1 MNLLFFGGTSGIGNE
16 ILNKIKK
23 TKKNINLYATF
34 NKSKGKLNRIN
45 YFKLDLNKD
54 FLFKKKLEK
63 FKKLKFNYVLFAAAL
78 TDASSIID
86 NDKCKVGKL
95 ELEYF
100 NLLMKVNC
108 YSNLK
113 LFEIL
118 HTKKMLKKNC
128 KIIFF
133 SSRAG
138 SIELRG
144 KLKHNKPF
152 GNIFYRI
159 SKAALNSAVKN
170 ISYDFKKKYEIIA
183 LHPGFVRTKSGGPKA
198 DISPSNSAK
207 KIINSII
214 FNQVNN
220 NGKFLDLY
228 GNIIKW

>member
-16 ILNKIKK
+16 ILKKIKRSK
-23 TKKNINLYATF
+23 ENIKLYATY
-34 NKSKGKLNRIN
+34 NKTNKKIKGISYL
-45 YFKLDLNKD
+45 KLDLNKD
-54 FLFKKKLEK
+54 HLFKKKLEK
-63 FKKLKFNYVLFAAAL
+63 YENLKFDYVLFAAAV
-78 TDASSIID
+78 TDLSPLVD
-86 NDKCKVGKL
+86 NEKCTVGDL
-95 ELEYF
+95 ELKYF
-100 NLLMKVNC
+100 TLLMKTNC

-118 HTKKMLKKNC
+118 HKKNMIKEKS

-133 SSRAG
+133 SSKAG

-159 SKAALNSAVKN
+159 SKAALNCAIKN
-170 ISYDFKKKYEIIA
+170 LSYDFKKKYEIIT
-183 LHPGFVRTKSGGPKA
+183 LHPGFVRTKNVGRSA
-198 DISPSNSAK
+198 DLSPSYSAQ

-214 FNQVNN
+214 FNESNN

-228 GNIIKW
+228 GKLIKW